1 MPKAIVGQ
9 KSKCQC
15 ANVEKRVTRGK
26 SWKTA
31 EKTPS
36 PCCGGLGVGS
46 AALCSHLK
54 ISIKHSAKIQARNF
68 FLSLMGVMPPVI
80 IGSGAHLGFLPGCVD
95 GSKPRSQFQCSM
107 PRCELGVGSVSFPI
121 DIQANTEAEVNG
133 VWMVCLFRGSKASSQ
148 EVFGC
153 VGFVFF
159 GSPFNVVVRDD
170 VGKSVQQSQKTNIR
184 LWGPPAPAH
193 QVVEQ

>member
-1 MPKAIVGQ
+1 MPKTIVGQ

-15 ANVEKRVTRGK
+15 ANNEKRVTRGK
-26 SWKTA
+26 KLETA

-46 AALCSHLK
+46 AALCSHFK

-68 FLSLMGVMPPVI
+68 FLSFMGVMPPVI
-80 IGSGAHLGFLPGCVD
+80 TGSGAHLGFLPGCVD

-121 DIQANTEAEVNG
+121 DIQANTETEVNG
-133 VWMVCLFRGSKASSQ
+133 VWMVCF
-148 EVFGC
+148 FW
-153 VGFVFF
+153 GFQSIFSGGVWMCWVCFF
-159 GSPFNVVVRDD
+159 LDHL
-170 VGKSVQQSQKTNIR
+170 SV
-184 LWGPPAPAH
+184 
-193 QVVEQ
+193 